1 MKENLIA
8 ETSMTIDT
16 STDAVWIAITTPA
29 LIKEYL
35 MGTKVTIR
43 GKKI

>member
-1 MKENLIA
+1 
-8 ETSMTIDT
+8 MTIDT

-35 MGTKVTIR
+35 MGTKVTSGWEEGSPI
-43 GKKI
+43 I